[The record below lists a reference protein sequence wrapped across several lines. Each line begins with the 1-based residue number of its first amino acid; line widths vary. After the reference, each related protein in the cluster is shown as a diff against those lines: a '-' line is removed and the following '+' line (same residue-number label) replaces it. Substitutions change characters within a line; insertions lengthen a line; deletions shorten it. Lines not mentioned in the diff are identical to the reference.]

1 MPGSINSRSL
11 LAKPII
17 STYLF
22 VMNKC
27 PQCDGFV
34 DLSPTNQFRPFCS
47 EKCKLLD
54 LGEWTNE
61 EHVISRPLELDDLD

>member
-1 MPGSINSRSL
+1 MD
-11 LAKPII
+11 
-17 STYLF
+17 
-22 VMNKC
+22 KC
-27 PQCDGFV
+27 PQCDCFV
-34 DLSPTNQFRPFCS
+34 DLSAKNQFRPFCS

>member
-1 MPGSINSRSL
+1 
-11 LAKPII
+11 
-17 STYLF
+17 
-22 VMNKC
+22 MNKC

-61 EHVISRPLELDDLD
+61 EHVIFRPLELDDLD

>member
-1 MPGSINSRSL
+1 M
-11 LAKPII
+11 
-17 STYLF
+17 
-22 VMNKC
+22 KC
-27 PQCDGFV
+27 PSCKEEISEIADKR
-34 DLSPTNQFRPFCS
+34 FRPFCS